1 MRDAW
6 SVRAGRSLGEYFFRR
21 GYIEEEDIDAVRY
34 EFEYILSE
42 YVSAALTLLAAA
54 ILHRFSDCFLY
65 IIFFVFW
72 RKTMPGFHCSTA
84 LRCFILST
92 ILCVQALI
100 VQRMKPIWMT
110 VLELLVLLICA
121 GKRKGIIFPALT
133 GILLLFFRCN
143 DIAGAFASQEFR
155 H

>member
-1 MRDAW
+1 
-6 SVRAGRSLGEYFFRR
+6 
-21 GYIEEEDIDAVRY
+21 
-34 EFEYILSE
+34 
-42 YVSAALTLLAAA
+42 
-54 ILHRFSDCFLY
+54 
-65 IIFFVFW
+65 
-72 RKTMPGFHCSTA
+72 
-84 LRCFILST
+84 
-92 ILCVQALI
+92 
-100 VQRMKPIWMT
+100 MKPIWMT

>member
-65 IIFFVFW
+65 IIFLFSGG
-72 RKTMPGFHCSTA
+72 RPCPGFIAVRHCA
-84 LRCFILST
+84 
-92 ILCVQALI
+92 V
-100 VQRMKPIWMT
+100 
-110 VLELLVLLICA
+110 
-121 GKRKGIIFPALT
+121 
-133 GILLLFFRCN
+133 LFFPRF
-143 DIAGAFASQEFR
+143 FACR
-155 H
+155 HLLCSG